1 MKTAVFWVMLCG
13 ILMVGLAA
21 GPDLWAAPGQNPAR
35 QTVPTPTPQLSP
47 TKPLPSPTQPPPTPT
62 SRPSDAQPEPTLTA
76 MVESNIPAVGMSE
89 PLLPQAGGRSIRL
102 QFSFALMTLT
112 LLILAA
118 GKWRVQ

>member
-89 PLLPQAGGRSIRL
+89 LLLPQAGGRSIRL
-102 QFSFALMTLT
+102 QFSFALMTLA